1 MSSAENR
8 KPDTARHPA
17 LPGNLYGLAFSVA
30 DKYGPTG
37 VLVLALLVGMWFTTA
52 WLRDESAKNDKF
64 HEELQLRFIAALEK
78 QQVRFDVILE
88 REHREFQTSLNLITK
103 SFQDAIDRRKN

>member
-8 KPDTARHPA
+8 KPDTARPP

-37 VLVLALLVGMWFTTA
+37 ILVLALLVGMWFTTA

-64 HEELQLRFIAALEK
+64 HEELQLRFIGALEK
-78 QQVRFDVILE
+78 QQVRFDTILE
-88 REHREFQTSLNLITK
+88 REHREFQTSLSLITK
-103 SFQDAIDRRKN
+103 TFQESMERRKN